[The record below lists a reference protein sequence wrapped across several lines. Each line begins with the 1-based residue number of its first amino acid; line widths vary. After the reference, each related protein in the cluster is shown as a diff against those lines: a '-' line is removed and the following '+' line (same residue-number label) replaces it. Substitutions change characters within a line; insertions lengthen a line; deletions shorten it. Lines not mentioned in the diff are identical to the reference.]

1 MTRIELV
8 QSSAPFLQYL
18 EEWHGN
24 IRDESLDALIGGKPE
39 SVAVVCVDVI
49 VGFCKEGALAS
60 ERVNGIVEPIAR
72 LFTALHA
79 RGVRHFVLPQD
90 THDPDAVEFMSYPP
104 HCVRGTHESET
115 VPELLA
121 LPFSD
126 QFTII
131 EKNALSAFV
140 DTALP
145 GWVREHPEVTTYIVT
160 GDCTDL
166 CTYNLALHLRMDANA
181 RQLQRRVVLVEECV
195 DTYDIPVATA
205 QELGIRP
212 HPGDF
217 HHVVFLHHMEQNG
230 VEIVRRLT

>member
-1 MTRIELV
+1 MAHLAE
-8 QSSAPFLQYL
+8 SAAPFLRYL
-18 EEWHGN
+18 DDWHG
-24 IRDESLDALIGGKPE
+24 RLGEARLDELIGGRPE
-39 SVAVVCVDVI
+39 AVAVVCVDVI

-60 ERVNGIVEPIAR
+60 PRVDTIVAPIAR
-72 LFTALHA
+72 LFTALYE

-90 THDPDAVEFMSYPP
+90 THEPDAVEFMSYPP
-104 HCVRGTHESET
+104 HCIRGTREAET

-145 GWVREHPEVTTYIVT
+145 GWVREHPEVETYIVT

-195 DTYDIPVATA
+195 DTYDVSLETA
-205 QELGIRP
+205 QQLGIRP
-212 HPGDF
+212 HPADF

-230 VEIVRRLT
+230 IEIVKSLR

>member
-1 MTRIELV
+1 MPGFVE
-8 QSSAPFLQYL
+8 SATPFLRYL
-18 EEWHGN
+18 EDWHAN
-24 IRDESLDALIGGKPE
+24 IKEASLDELIGGRPE
-39 SVAVVCVDVI
+39 RVAVMCVDVI

-60 ERVNGIVEPIAR
+60 PRVNTIVEPIAR
-72 LFTALHA
+72 LFTALHE
-79 RGVRHFVLPQD
+79 RGVQHFVLPQD
-90 THDPDAVEFMSYPP
+90 THAPDAVEFMSYPP
-104 HCVRGTHESET
+104 HCIRGTYEAET
-115 VPELLA
+115 VPELKA

-126 QFTII
+126 KLTII

-145 GWVREHPEVTTYIVT
+145 SWVREHPEVETYIVT

-181 RQLQRRVVLVEECV
+181 RQLQRRVVLVEACV
-195 DTYDIPVATA
+195 DTYDISVETA
-205 QELGIRP
+205 QQIGIRP

-230 VEIVRRLT
+230 VEIVRRLV

>member
-1 MTRIELV
+1 MDRMELV
-8 QSSAPFLQYL
+8 ASSQPFLRYL
-18 EEWHGN
+18 EEWHSR
-24 IRDESLDALIGGKPE
+24 IRDESLDALIGGRPE
-39 SVAVVCVDVI
+39 TVAVVCVDVI
-49 VGFCKEGALAS
+49 VGFCREGPLAS
-60 ERVNGIVEPIAR
+60 PRVNRIVAPIAR
-72 LFTALHA
+72 LFSALHE
-79 RGVRHFVLPQD
+79 RGVRHFILPQD
-90 THDPDAVEFMSYPP
+90 AHAPDAVEFMSYPP
-104 HCVRGTHESET
+104 HCIRGTHEAQT
-115 VPELLA
+115 MPELLA

-145 GWVREHPEVTTYIVT
+145 AWVREHPEVTTYIVT

-195 DTYDIPVATA
+195 DTYDLPVAVA
-205 QELGIRP
+205 QQQGIRP

-230 VEIVRRLT
+230 IEIVRRLH

>member
-1 MTRIELV
+1 MSNFTE
-8 QSSAPFLQYL
+8 SAAPFLRYL
-18 EEWHGN
+18 DDWHADLN
-24 IRDESLDALIGGKPE
+24 EAALDDVISGKPE

-60 ERVNGIVEPIAR
+60 PRVNQIVQPIAQ
-72 LFTALHA
+72 LFTRLHEK
-79 RGVRHFVLPQD
+79 GVQHFVLPQD

-104 HCVRGTHESET
+104 HCVRGTAEAET
-115 VPELLA
+115 VDELKA

-140 DTALP
+140 DTDLP
-145 GWVREHPEVTTYIVT
+145 AWVREHPEVTTYIVT

-181 RQLQRRVVLVEECV
+181 RQLQRRVLLVEECV
-195 DTYDIPVATA
+195 DTYDVSVETA
-205 QELGIRP
+205 QQLGIRP
-212 HPGDF
+212 HPADF
-217 HHVVFLHHMEQNG
+217 HHIVFLHHMEQNG
-230 VEIVRRLT
+230 VEIVRRFV